1 MHYPFPPELA
11 ELVKKQMASGNY
23 RSEDDLL
30 RDALKALDEQRCSLL
45 EEDLDVLQG
54 IERGIADMK
63 AGRSR
68 PLAEFDADFRGR
80 HSMPR
85 DE

>member
-1 MHYPFPPELA
+1 
-11 ELVKKQMASGNY
+11 MASGHY

-30 RDALKALDEQRCSLL
+30 RDALKALDEQRGSLL
-45 EEDLDVLQG
+45 EEDLEVLQG
-54 IERGIADMK
+54 IERGLADMQ

-68 PLAEFDADFRGR
+68 PLAEFDADFRHR